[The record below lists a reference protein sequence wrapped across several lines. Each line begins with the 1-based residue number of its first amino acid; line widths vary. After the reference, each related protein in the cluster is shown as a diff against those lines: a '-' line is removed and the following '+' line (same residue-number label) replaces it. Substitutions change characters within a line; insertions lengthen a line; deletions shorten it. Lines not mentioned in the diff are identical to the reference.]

1 MKQVD
6 SRARAVIERCQLLA
20 QCTTEPGFT
29 TRTFLS
35 DPMKQVHQLLSS
47 WMQDA
52 GMTVSVDAVGNLRG
66 CYPAAGES
74 GRRLLI
80 GSHLDTV
87 RRAGAYDGI
96 LGVVLGVAL
105 VEALNGSRLGF
116 QIEVVGFSEEEGLRF
131 GVPFIGSRALIGQLD
146 EDILNRTD
154 ANGIRVVDAI
164 RRFGLDPTRIS
175 DARASADA
183 MGYLEIHIEQGPVL
197 ENLGLQLGIVEAIAG
212 QSRFRFTF
220 NGQTNHAGTT
230 PMHLR
235 RDALAGAAEWV
246 HEVERRAQS
255 TDALVA
261 TVGSLEVEPGASNI
275 VPGMVRAT
283 LDVRH
288 ADDSVRKSAVRSLRQ
303 SAKAIAGTRRLS
315 VSVEQHLDQPAVAM
329 DALFTQ
335 VLETAV
341 MRAGHRVHRMTSG
354 AGHDAMIVARR
365 MPAAMLFLRSPA
377 GVSHDAA
384 ESVLE
389 DDVAAALVA
398 AAHFLKEIE
407 SEHA

>member
-20 QCTTEPGFT
+20 HCTMEPGFT

-35 DPMKQVHQLLSS
+35 DPMKEVHRLLSS

-52 GMTVSVDAVGNLRG
+52 GMGVSLDAVGNLRG
-66 CYPAAGES
+66 CYAGAAGS

-87 RRAGAYDGI
+87 RRAGVYDGI

-105 VEALNGSRLGF
+105 VEALNGRRLGF

-131 GVPFIGSRALIGQLD
+131 GIPFIGSRALIGQLD
-146 EDILNRTD
+146 EATLNTTD

-164 RRFGLDPTRIS
+164 RGFGLDPSRIS
-175 DARASADA
+175 DAQVSADA

-197 ENLGLQLGIVEAIAG
+197 ENLGLQLGVVEAIAG

-220 NGQTNHAGTT
+220 RGQTNHAGTT

-246 HEVERRAQS
+246 REVERRAQS

-288 ADDSVRKSAVRSLRQ
+288 ADDSVRKSAVQYLQQ
-303 SAKAIAGTRRLS
+303 SAQTIADARQLS
-315 VSVEQHLDQPAVAM
+315 VSCEQHLDQPAVAM
-329 DALFTQ
+329 DSLFTQ
-335 VLETAV
+335 ALESAV
-341 MRAGHRVHRMTSG
+341 IRAGHRVHRMTSG

-377 GVSHDAA
+377 GISHDAA
-384 ESVLE
+384 ENVFE
-389 DDVAAALVA
+389 EDVAAALVA
-398 AAHFLKEIE
+398 ASYFLEEIE
-407 SEHA
+407 CQHA